1 MAELLVFTKDF
12 AIRNAISALAEQR
25 DDVFFLTIDCSS

>member
-12 AIRNAISALAEQR
+12 AMRNAISALAELR
-25 DDVFFLTIDCSS
+25 DEIFFLTIDCSS